1 MNDFKKKGIYFL
13 PLGGADEI
21 GMNMFVY
28 AANGKLIVV
37 DAGYGFLN
45 DDFPGMDMCY
55 ASPEFLENYRND
67 ILGLFIT
74 HGHEDHLGAIAQIWP
89 ALQCPVYGTDFSL
102 GLVKERLSEY
112 KLQDIVPLVSVNKEP
127 VVKLDGFEVE
137 FIPIAHS
144 IPETSALF
152 IKTLY
157 GNIMHATDWRFDDNK
172 LSMVKTDFASLKRAA
187 SEGVDIFV
195 CDSTNV
201 MVDEPQASEEEVR
214 QNLIKIIPE
223 MQGGIVAT
231 CFASNIMRLE
241 SLMLAARAAG
251 RTPVLAGR
259 SLVTN
264 VKIARQCGYLTEY
277 PEIHTIDEVEGITSD
292 KALYI
297 CTGSQANYRSAM
309 TLIANDESK
318 HIKLCAEDNVI
329 FSSKIIPGNEDKIE
343 RLQEKILAKGVNLV
357 TEEDYLVH
365 TSGHACKKD
374 LQAMYE
380 LLNPK
385 IVLPVHGD
393 KKFIREHKRF
403 AKSCGVEDVFSA
415 QNGDVCLYQNGK
427 IEMVEQ
433 VPAEVMGVDRG
444 RSVSLG
450 SELIKNRRRIMYNC
464 TLFIS
469 AVISRDYELKS
480 LQFDSIDILEANEWY
495 VLHEEI
501 MQKVRPLIERRL
513 AEHPHRNAA
522 EDYIRGQIRRRVFN
536 ATDIKPVTMLQVH
549 WEEDED
555 DEDDDQGSL
564 QRNSFLGEKNA
575 RKLFPNG
582 CKRAIR

>member
-1 MNDFKKKGIYFL
+1 MNDFKKNGIYFI

-28 AANGKLIVV
+28 ASNGKLIVV

-45 DDFPGMDMCY
+45 DGFPGMDMCY
-55 ASPEFLENYRND
+55 ASPEFLENYKED

-74 HGHEDHLGAIAQIWP
+74 HGHEDHLGAIAQVWP
-89 ALQCPVYGTDFSL
+89 TLQCPVYGTDFSL
-102 GLVKERLSEY
+102 GLVRERLSEY
-112 KLQDIVPLVSVNKEP
+112 KMQELVPLISVNQKKK
-127 VVKLDGFEVE
+127 VVLDGFEVE

-152 IKTLY
+152 IKTAN

-172 LSMVKTDFASLKRAA
+172 LSMVKTDFAALERAA
-187 SEGVDIFV
+187 AEGVDVFV

-201 MVDEPQASEEEVR
+201 MVDEPQASEEDVR
-214 QNLIKIIPE
+214 NNLMKIIPE
-223 MQGGIVAT
+223 MQGGVVAT

-241 SLMLAARAAG
+241 SLILAARAAN
-251 RTPVLAGR
+251 RTPVLVGR

-264 VKIARQCGYLTEY
+264 VKIAKKCGYLTEY
-277 PEIHTIDEVEGITSD
+277 TDIHTAEQVDGLTSD

-309 TLIANDESK
+309 TMIANDENK
-318 HIKLCAEDNVI
+318 YIKLSAEDNVI
-329 FSSKIIPGNEDKIE
+329 FSSKIIPGNEEKIE
-343 RLQEKILAKGVNLV
+343 RLQEKITAKGANLV

-365 TSGHACKKD
+365 TSGHASKKD
-374 LQAMYE
+374 LKAMYE

-403 AKSCGVEDVFSA
+403 ALNCGVKDVFSA
-415 QNGDVCLYQNGK
+415 QNGDICLYQNGQISQ
-427 IEMVEQ
+427 IEQTPVDI
-433 VPAEVMGVDRG
+433 MGIDRG

-450 SELIKNRRRIMYNC
+450 SELIKNRRRIMFNC

-469 AVISRDYELKS
+469 AVISREYKLKS
-480 LQFDSIDILEANEWY
+480 LQFNSIDILEENEWY
-495 VLHEEI
+495 VLAEEI
-501 MQKVRPLIERRL
+501 KKQVVPLIEKKLSEQPKRT
-513 AEHPHRNAA
+513 AV
-522 EDYIRGQIRRRVFN
+522 EDFIRGQIRRRVLS
-536 ATDIKPVTMLQVH
+536 ATDIKPVTILHVH

-555 DEDDDQGSL
+555 LEIM
-564 QRNSFLGEKNA
+564 E
-575 RKLFPNG
+575 
-582 CKRAIR
+582 

>member
-55 ASPEFLENYRND
+55 ASPEFLENYRDD

-172 LSMVKTDFASLKRAA
+172 LSMVKTDFASLKRAE

-444 RSVSLG
+444 RSVSLV

-555 DEDDDQGSL
+555 DEGDDKEVYSVTV
-564 QRNSFLGEKNA
+564 F
-575 RKLFPNG
+575 
-582 CKRAIR
+582 

>member
-89 ALQCPVYGTDFSL
+89 VLQCPVYGTDFSL

-152 IKTLY
+152 IKTPY

-555 DEDDDQGSL
+555 DEGDDKEVYSVTV
-564 QRNSFLGEKNA
+564 F
-575 RKLFPNG
+575 
-582 CKRAIR
+582 

>member
-1 MNDFKKKGIYFL
+1 M
-13 PLGGADEI
+13 
-21 GMNMFVY
+21 V
-28 AANGKLIVV
+28 
-37 DAGYGFLN
+37 
-45 DDFPGMDMCY
+45 
-55 ASPEFLENYRND
+55 
-67 ILGLFIT
+67 IT

-89 ALQCPVYGTDFSL
+89 VLQCPVYGTDFSL

-152 IKTLY
+152 IKAPY

-555 DEDDDQGSL
+555 DEGDDKEVYSVTV
-564 QRNSFLGEKNA
+564 F
-575 RKLFPNG
+575 
-582 CKRAIR
+582 

>member
-55 ASPEFLENYRND
+55 ASPEFLENYRDD

-297 CTGSQANYRSAM
+297 CTGSQATYRSAM

-555 DEDDDQGSL
+555 DEGDDKEVYSVTV
-564 QRNSFLGEKNA
+564 F
-575 RKLFPNG
+575 
-582 CKRAIR
+582 

>member
-55 ASPEFLENYRND
+55 ASPEFLENYRDD

-74 HGHEDHLGAIAQIWP
+74 HGHEDNLGAIAQIWP

-251 RTPVLAGR
+251 RTQVLAGR

-555 DEDDDQGSL
+555 NEGDDKEVYSVTV
-564 QRNSFLGEKNA
+564 F
-575 RKLFPNG
+575 
-582 CKRAIR
+582 

>member
-1 MNDFKKKGIYFL
+1 MSDFKKDGIYFL

-28 AANGKLIVV
+28 AVNGKIIVV

-45 DDFPGMDMCY
+45 DNFPGMDMCY
-55 ASPEFLENYRND
+55 ASPEFLENYRED

-89 ALQCPVYGTDFSL
+89 SLQCPVYGTDFSL

-112 KLQDIVPLVSVNKEP
+112 KLQDMVPLISVNHNP
-127 VVKLDGFEVE
+127 VVSLGDFTVE
-137 FIPIAHS
+137 FISIAHS

-152 IKTLY
+152 IKTPY

-172 LSMVKTDFASLKRAA
+172 LSMVKTDFPALKRAA
-187 SEGVDIFV
+187 AAGVDIFV

-201 MVDEPQASEEEVR
+201 MIEEPQASEEEVR
-214 QNLIKIIPE
+214 ENLIKIIPE

-241 SLMLAARAAG
+241 SLVLAARAAG

-259 SLVTN
+259 SLTTN
-264 VKIARQCGYLTEY
+264 VKIAKDCGYLQEY
-277 PEIHTIDEVEGITSD
+277 HDIHSIEEVDGLTSD
-292 KALYI
+292 KALYV

-318 HIKLCAEDNVI
+318 YIKLSADDNVI

-343 RLQEKILAKGVNLV
+343 RLQEKILAKGVNLI

-365 TSGHACKKD
+365 TSGHASKKE
-374 LQAMYE
+374 LKAMYE

-415 QNGDVCLYQNGK
+415 ANGDICLYDQGK
-427 IEMVEQ
+427 ISLIEQ
-433 VPAEVMGVDRG
+433 TTADIMGVDRG

-450 SELIKNRRRIMYNC
+450 SDLVKNRRRIMFNC

-469 AVISRDYELKS
+469 ACISRDFKLKFLDFS
-480 LQFDSIDILEANEWY
+480 SIDILEENEWY
-495 VLHEEI
+495 VLRMEI
-501 MQKVRPLIERRL
+501 LKQVKPLIEKKLSER
-513 AEHPHRNAA
+513 PNRNSV
-522 EDYIRGQIRRRVFN
+522 EDFIRGQIRRRIHS
-536 ATDIKPVTMLQVH
+536 ATDIKPVTTLLVH

-555 DEDDDQGSL
+555 LDKSE
-564 QRNSFLGEKNA
+564 
-575 RKLFPNG
+575 
-582 CKRAIR
+582 

>member
-28 AANGKLIVV
+28 AVNGKLIVV

-55 ASPEFLENYRND
+55 ASPEFLENYRED

-89 ALQCPVYGTDFSL
+89 TLQCPVYGTDFSL

-112 KLQDIVPLVSVNKEP
+112 KMQDMVPLISVNKERH
-127 VVKLDGFEVE
+127 VKLADFEVE

-152 IKTLY
+152 IKTPY

-172 LSMVKTDFASLKRAA
+172 LSMVKTDFDSLKRAA
-187 SEGVDIFV
+187 KEGVDIFV

-201 MVDEPQASEEEVR
+201 MVDEPQASEEDVR
-214 QNLIKIIPE
+214 ENLLKMIPE

-241 SLMLAARAAG
+241 SLILAARAAG
-251 RTPVLAGR
+251 RTPILAGR

-264 VKIARQCGYLTEY
+264 VKIAKQCGYLTEY
-277 PEIHTIDEVEGITSD
+277 GDLHTLEEVDGITSD

-309 TLIANDESK
+309 TMIANDENK
-318 HIKLCAEDNVI
+318 YIKLAAEDNVI

-393 KKFIREHKRF
+393 KKFIREHKKF

-415 QNGDVCLYQNGK
+415 QNGDICLYHDHK
-427 IEMVEQ
+427 IEVIEQ
-433 VPAEVMGVDRG
+433 IVAEIMGVDRG

-450 SELIKNRRRIMYNC
+450 SELVKNRRRIMFNC

-469 AVISRDYELKS
+469 AVISKDYKLKS
-480 LQFDSIDILEANEWY
+480 LQFSSIDILEENEWY

-501 MQKVRPLIERRL
+501 MKQVKPLIAQKLSEK
-513 AEHPHRNAA
+513 PNRNAA
-522 EDYIRGQIRRRVFN
+522 EDFIRGQIRRRVLN
-536 ATDIKPVTMLQVH
+536 ATDIKPVTTLHVH

-555 DEDDDQGSL
+555 KEDTTEDSIQE
-564 QRNSFLGEKNA
+564 Q
-575 RKLFPNG
+575 
-582 CKRAIR
+582 

>member
-45 DDFPGMDMCY
+45 DDFPSMDMCY

-152 IKTLY
+152 IKTPY

-555 DEDDDQGSL
+555 DEGDDKEVYSVTV
-564 QRNSFLGEKNA
+564 F
-575 RKLFPNG
+575 
-582 CKRAIR
+582 

>member
-55 ASPEFLENYRND
+55 ASPEFLENYRDD

-89 ALQCPVYGTDFSL
+89 VLQCPVYGTDFSL

-152 IKTLY
+152 IKTPY

-555 DEDDDQGSL
+555 DEGDDKEVYSVTV
-564 QRNSFLGEKNA
+564 F
-575 RKLFPNG
+575 
-582 CKRAIR
+582 

>member
-555 DEDDDQGSL
+555 DEGDDKEVYSV
-564 QRNSFLGEKNA
+564 STEEKA
-575 RKLFPNG
+575 VE
-582 CKRAIR
+582 A